1 MGGTSGDADGHAEA
15 PNSALD
21 EDAPQP
27 HEVAWDAPPAGF
39 RFEDG
44 ATSEDD
50 DDDDGEVWEEVAAHQ
65 GGQSGETD
73 IGASGAQE
81 EAEPQTSHDAGPS
94 SIEISAADMASARGR
109 TTARRRGITAAQRSF
124 RRLLHR
130 THLLTLTAASL
141 LRNKWCNSELLK
153 AVLISMLP
161 QDLVTS
167 AAVALHAS
175 LDETILPLV
184 HRLAEWWFGTFHSPT
199 LSNTRSKSGT
209 LTAPASGAA
218 EVAVTI
224 GSADDVLSALQDA
237 AARQVNA
244 PETASAVGFTALCRA
259 LGLDARLV
267 ASMHPIPLS
276 FAKATGVG
284 SARSGISSI
293 VFWCEVLG
301 PKSLSWTPV
310 TPCKGLV
317 HSAQEPQAAADQ
329 RQLCYAIAWDAEN
342 TAKDVTARYSVA
354 WSTTTRKLR
363 LPPGERGEGWWK
375 LVLWLYSKSVKTAR
389 ERREDA
395 ALAMSQVNEPMPT
408 KFAGFENHPLYTLER
423 HCKKDQI
430 IFPKDQKYVVGVF
443 KKENVY
449 PRSHVHTGRIPRN
462 PFGNIEILHPRMIPS
477 GAVHI
482 PVKGVASVARKLG
495 VDFAQALVRLYLTTG
510 NAGRSCAQR

>member
-50 DDDDGEVWEEVAAHQ
+50 DDDDGEVWE
-65 GGQSGETD
+65 
-73 IGASGAQE
+73 
-81 EAEPQTSHDAGPS
+81 
-94 SIEISAADMASARGR
+94 
-109 TTARRRGITAAQRSF
+109 
-124 RRLLHR
+124 
-130 THLLTLTAASL
+130 
-141 LRNKWCNSELLK
+141 
-153 AVLISMLP
+153 
-161 QDLVTS
+161 
-167 AAVALHAS
+167 
-175 LDETILPLV
+175 
-184 HRLAEWWFGTFHSPT
+184 
-199 LSNTRSKSGT
+199 
-209 LTAPASGAA
+209 
-218 EVAVTI
+218 
-224 GSADDVLSALQDA
+224 
-237 AARQVNA
+237 
-244 PETASAVGFTALCRA
+244 
-259 LGLDARLV
+259 
-267 ASMHPIPLS
+267 
-276 FAKATGVG
+276 
-284 SARSGISSI
+284 
-293 VFWCEVLG
+293 
-301 PKSLSWTPV
+301 
-310 TPCKGLV
+310 
-317 HSAQEPQAAADQ
+317 
-329 RQLCYAIAWDAEN
+329 EN

-495 VDFAQALVRLYLTTG
+495 VDFAQALTGFQFAGGRPTPVIDGIVVLKENEEMILEAFDQDMQAKHQAQLRKREAAVLARWRRLVVGLMTRARLFREYM
-510 NAGRSCAQR
+510 RD